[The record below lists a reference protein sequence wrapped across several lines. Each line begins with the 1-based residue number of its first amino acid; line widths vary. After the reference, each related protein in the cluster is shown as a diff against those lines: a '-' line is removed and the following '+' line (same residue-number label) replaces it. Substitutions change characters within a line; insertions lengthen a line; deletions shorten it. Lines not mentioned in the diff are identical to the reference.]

1 MTARTNV
8 AALALSASALVGI
21 ALHEG
26 FRSRAYD
33 DGVGVQ
39 TVGFGSTAGV
49 KAGDTI
55 TVERALIRLA
65 EDVAV
70 HERELRQCITVPL
83 YQHEWDALT
92 SWAFNVGVRCN
103 STLIRKLNAGDYA
116 GACRELLRWTFA
128 GGRELPGLVKRRQTE
143 YAQCSRTPS
152 LARS

>member
-1 MTARTNV
+1 MTTRTHV

-65 EDVAV
+65 DDVSTHEQGIRACIGDTPLAQREWDVA
-70 HERELRQCITVPL
+70 LSL
-83 YQHEWDALT
+83 
-92 SWAFNVGVRCN
+92 AFNIGVGAFCK
-103 STLIRKLNAGDYA
+103 STAARLINAGDMP
-116 GACRELLRWTFA
+116 GACAQISRWDKA
-128 GGRELPGLVKRRQTE
+128 GGMRLPGLVKRRAE
-143 YAQCSRTPS
+143 ERRICENG
-152 LARS
+152 L